1 MEEKSKRVAV
11 IGPGAHFDDQ
21 LAPTQLLTSWHRN
34 GTGAQLCRTAHPETE
49 EPPGRKHVNFEYEVS
64 PWTRSRAKRAM
75 DVGFV
80 LAFSPILFPV
90 LAAAGLAVLLTSG
103 RPVFFRQE
111 RMGLNGI
118 PFAILKFRT
127 MRPALVHPLSSIAIA
142 SASRIT
148 WLGAFLRRSKLDEL
162 PQIFN
167 VLAGEMSLVGPRP
180 KVPEQQPVPLPC
192 RPGLTGAAT
201 LAFARE
207 EMLLQGIASADL
219 DEYYHKTILSVKR
232 DLDADYQRR
241 ATIWSDLRILINT
254 VLGRW
259 GAHSPASFWL
269 QDEESRLETSNQ
281 TAYLSQ

>member
-1 MEEKSKRVAV
+1 MEAKRKRVADS
-11 IGPGAHFDDQ
+11 GGSAHFDDQ
-21 LAPTQLLTSWHRN
+21 LARTQLLTDCYRN
-34 GTGAQLCRTAHPETE
+34 GTNARWCRAAHPETE
-49 EPPGRKHVNFEYEVS
+49 ESPGGKDTVFEYELS
-64 PWTRSRAKRAM
+64 PWTRSSAKRVM
-75 DVGFV
+75 DVGIV
-80 LAFSPILFPV
+80 LAFSPILFPL
-90 LAAAGLAVLLTSG
+90 LAAIALAVLLTSG
-103 RPVFFRQE
+103 RPVLFRQV
-111 RMGLNGI
+111 RVGLNGI

-180 KVPEQQPVPLPC
+180 KVPVQQPVPLPC

-232 DLDADYQRR
+232 DLDADYLRR
-241 ATIWSDLRILINT
+241 ATVWADLWILVNT

-259 GAHSPASFWL
+259 ESHTRATCWL
-269 QDEESRLETSNQ
+269 QDEESRLETSDQ
-281 TAYLSQ
+281 TASLSQ